1 MICKVSNI
9 HIYLTKTDFKFEGPF
24 VGKKITLALFVISC
38 FGLISCAP
46 LAVIPARQVETQKTT
61 LGNIQRIVKKGA
73 SNADVIEALSSPNI
87 VTTNNDGTE
96 TWVYDK
102 VMTEAE
108 TTSGING
115 SVMVKSTRTMIVVI
129 KFDKN
134 SKVDTV
140 QYRQTSY

>member
-1 MICKVSNI
+1 
-9 HIYLTKTDFKFEGPF
+9 
-24 VGKKITLALFVISC
+24 
-38 FGLISCAP
+38 
-46 LAVIPARQVETQKTT
+46 
-61 LGNIQRIVKKGA
+61 VKKGA

-102 VMTEAE
+102 VLTEAE
-108 TTSGING
+108 YVQGQNSG
-115 SVMVKSTRTMIVVI
+115 VAVRSTRTMIVVI